1 MFDVSQMIEERHH
14 IGRAQLTGMNP
25 RSLCVPVKLQK
36 AAHPLPI
43 SLLRPQTVMFH
54 PQHFPQLVQQLGLGV
69 GDHERSLC
77 RERFQGH
84 NFTIC
89 NNHRHKRNQNPTLAG
104 RQYPAFSLPNI
115 C

>member
-1 MFDVSQMIEERHH
+1 
-14 IGRAQLTGMNP
+14 
-25 RSLCVPVKLQK
+25 
-36 AAHPLPI
+36 
-43 SLLRPQTVMFH
+43 MFH
-54 PQHFPQLVQQLGLGV
+54 PQHLPQLIQQLGLGV

-77 RERFQGH
+77 RERFWGH
-84 NFTIC
+84 HFTIG